1 MHFIFEIKI
10 IERRNC
16 IDLKQNIFFHLSNA
30 LVNIIAENYMANSTE
45 YFHKSADLEI
55 LLNSLLQNALLKQ
68 NIGSYMHKY
77 I

>member
-1 MHFIFEIKI
+1 
-10 IERRNC
+10 
-16 IDLKQNIFFHLSNA
+16 
-30 LVNIIAENYMANSTE
+30 MANSTE